1 MLERLEEIIY
11 QVTGKNNLNLTDDTD
26 FVKDLELNS
35 FDVMNIIS
43 ALEDLYD
50 VDIPTRDVWQ
60 LRQVKDAV
68 EYLKAKGVEQ
78 SLPVSVSRGS
88 LRRKRFL
95 RSRRITRSLQGLHG
109 SREPRFAGRSGGNRI
124 SAPPPFTSPYP
135 TAGLTGPVHFTPRTW
150 VWICRNTVAQIPNRW
165 SAAFFTR
172 KNESIWKRAGLR
184 ISLTCGRPRKVMLN
198 IQVQA

>member
-68 EYLKAKGVEQ
+68 EYLKAKGVEEQ
-78 SLPVSVSRGS
+78 
-88 LRRKRFL
+88 
-95 RSRRITRSLQGLHG
+95 
-109 SREPRFAGRSGGNRI
+109 
-124 SAPPPFTSPYP
+124 
-135 TAGLTGPVHFTPRTW
+135 
-150 VWICRNTVAQIPNRW
+150 
-165 SAAFFTR
+165 
-172 KNESIWKRAGLR
+172 
-184 ISLTCGRPRKVMLN
+184 
-198 IQVQA
+198 

>member
-1 MLERLEEIIY
+1 MRLERLDEIIY

-68 EYLKAKGVEQ
+68 EYLKAKGVEEQ
-78 SLPVSVSRGS
+78 
-88 LRRKRFL
+88 
-95 RSRRITRSLQGLHG
+95 
-109 SREPRFAGRSGGNRI
+109 
-124 SAPPPFTSPYP
+124 
-135 TAGLTGPVHFTPRTW
+135 
-150 VWICRNTVAQIPNRW
+150 
-165 SAAFFTR
+165 
-172 KNESIWKRAGLR
+172 
-184 ISLTCGRPRKVMLN
+184 
-198 IQVQA
+198 

>member
-68 EYLKAKGVEQ
+68 EYFKAKGVEEQ
-78 SLPVSVSRGS
+78 
-88 LRRKRFL
+88 
-95 RSRRITRSLQGLHG
+95 
-109 SREPRFAGRSGGNRI
+109 
-124 SAPPPFTSPYP
+124 
-135 TAGLTGPVHFTPRTW
+135 
-150 VWICRNTVAQIPNRW
+150 
-165 SAAFFTR
+165 
-172 KNESIWKRAGLR
+172 
-184 ISLTCGRPRKVMLN
+184 
-198 IQVQA
+198 

>member
-68 EYLKAKGVEQ
+68 EYLQAKGGEEQ
-78 SLPVSVSRGS
+78 
-88 LRRKRFL
+88 
-95 RSRRITRSLQGLHG
+95 
-109 SREPRFAGRSGGNRI
+109 
-124 SAPPPFTSPYP
+124 
-135 TAGLTGPVHFTPRTW
+135 
-150 VWICRNTVAQIPNRW
+150 
-165 SAAFFTR
+165 
-172 KNESIWKRAGLR
+172 
-184 ISLTCGRPRKVMLN
+184 
-198 IQVQA
+198 